1 VDFMFICNWI
11 VDNMNYEKSKA
22 VRLQYKVSTGS
33 ITSDQY
39 TIQ

>member
-22 VRLQYKVSTGS
+22 VRLNA
-33 ITSDQY
+33 I
-39 TIQ
+39 